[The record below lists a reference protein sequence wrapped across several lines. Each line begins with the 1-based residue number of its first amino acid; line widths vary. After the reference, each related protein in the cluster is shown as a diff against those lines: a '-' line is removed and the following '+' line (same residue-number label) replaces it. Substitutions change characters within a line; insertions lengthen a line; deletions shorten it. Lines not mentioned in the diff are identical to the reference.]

1 MLDISTNQYQNC
13 HKVHYTR
20 GVVGIFMGRKT
31 QFIRA
36 HYITLGPYPTR
47 FFYKI

>member
-20 GVVGIFMGRKT
+20 GVVGIFMGRKNPVYKGP
-31 QFIRA
+31 
-36 HYITLGPYPTR
+36 YITLGPYSIR